1 MYSNAGAKTLGP
13 KKKNPPL
20 AVGNFNRHTGL
31 NGPSSM
37 DPDYARGYQVAQA
50 QGHLSSS
57 SARLTVPAPVM
68 PLRPRVDEEVAQP
81 QSWNAENDS
90 VLHAATAESTEMGNM
105 TISATVTNC
114 HVLGYGGHCYA
125 RRHPAV
131 TLKSVQQ
138 SACSSIDLDMFCLS
152 TGISLGAGFFVL
164 FAAAFVF
171 CYLQGLPMGIGGMTR
186 IMLACFA

>member
-1 MYSNAGAKTLGP
+1 
-13 KKKNPPL
+13 
-20 AVGNFNRHTGL
+20 L

-57 SARLTVPAPVM
+57 SARLTVPAPVT
-68 PLRPRVDEEVAQP
+68 PLRLRVDEEVAQP

-90 VLHAATAESTEMGNM
+90 VLHAATAESTEMG
-105 TISATVTNC
+105 
-114 HVLGYGGHCYA
+114 
-125 RRHPAV
+125 
-131 TLKSVQQ
+131 
-138 SACSSIDLDMFCLS
+138 
-152 TGISLGAGFFVL
+152 ISLGAGFFVL

-171 CYLQGLPMGIGGMTR
+171 CYLQGLPMVIGGMTR